1 MTVARMIMHLHHFLF
16 RDARTAYQPHV
27 AFKDRGQ
34 DTPGPIFE
42 MCNPRLSRG
51 WKALTSLAA
60 LLKPGHPEYSGHPES
75 QTGPPQVRKASPPG
89 AP

>member
-1 MTVARMIMHLHHFLF
+1 MTVARLVMHLHHFLF

-42 MCNPRLSRG
+42 MCNPKLSRG

-60 LLKPGHPEYSGHPES
+60 LLKPGHPEYSGLTR
-75 QTGPPQVRKASPPG
+75 QTVAPGKEGLTPG